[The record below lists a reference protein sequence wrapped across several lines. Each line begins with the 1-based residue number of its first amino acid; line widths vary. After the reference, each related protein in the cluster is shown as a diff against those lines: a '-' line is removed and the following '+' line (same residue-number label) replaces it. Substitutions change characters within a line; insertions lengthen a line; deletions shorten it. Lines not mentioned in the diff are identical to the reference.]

1 MFTKDNIFCE
11 ALSRDFSTYFVKND
25 KLVSI
30 CDAEGIKKAGN
41 QRTAVGS
48 RQTEALRRNSTLDV
62 VVHVHQVAD
71 GAYIVGDVGIAVDGV
86 LDGAAGHGKVDHI
99 HGLVVV
105 QHGVDEA
112 AGEGIT
118 AAHAVEDITSV
129 QLKQCFVL
137 SAHLHCNLGLGICIA
152 HWL

>member
-1 MFTKDNIFCE
+1 MERPF
-11 ALSRDFSTYFVKND
+11 LSYDCNAKNR
-25 KLVSI
+25 LPANGREPV
-30 CDAEGIKKAGN
+30 
-41 QRTAVGS
+41 AVCG
-48 RQTEALRRNSTLDV
+48 LPLDI

-118 AAHAVEDITSV
+118 AAHAVEDIKGE
-129 QLKQCFVL
+129 QLALEGVTLVCPLPIQL
-137 SAHLHCNLGLGICIA
+137 AL
-152 HWL
+152 

>member
-1 MFTKDNIFCE
+1 M
-11 ALSRDFSTYFVKND
+11 
-25 KLVSI
+25 SI
-30 CDAEGIKKAGN
+30 CDADGIKKAGN
-41 QRTAVGS
+41 QRAAVGS

-71 GAYIVGDVGIAVDGV
+71 GAYFVGDVGIAVDGV

-118 AAHAVEDITSV
+118 AAHAVEDIKGE
-129 QLKQCFVL
+129 QLALEGVAL
-137 SAHLHCNLGLGICIA
+137 VPHICR
-152 HWL
+152 